1 MADDDL
7 TLLAEKLDQLLRQNA
22 RLREENRRLR
32 AAEHQ
37 WQVERTRLLDKNE
50 HVRQAVESMISRL
63 NALEQD

>member
-32 AAEHQ
+32 AGERQ
-37 WQVERTRLLDKNE
+37 WQAERARLLDKNE